1 MNVYSRH
8 TIARN
13 FAFKK
18 LFITELNFF
27 GIKIFLWPCLDLML
41 DAYQNSFK
49 LIQRFKRKE
58 VIDRDT
64 CIIIILRKNKEIK
77 LVNCTRND
85 LIKQTDR

>member
-1 MNVYSRH
+1 M
-8 TIARN
+8 A
-13 FAFKK
+13 
-18 LFITELNFF
+18 
-27 GIKIFLWPCLDLML
+27 

-58 VIDRDT
+58 EIDRGT

-77 LVNCTRND
+77 LVNCIRND